1 MLSSAPSPA
10 SVKPWLVIA
19 AIAFAAYQF
28 LPATQRPV
36 GPVSSVLANASPR
49 DRAKVASVYGAL
61 ADLIERDGGKLIP
74 TTAVWR
80 AIYADA
86 LRLAAGGTG
95 LVGKYPGLDKAIEQ
109 TLAEHYP
116 LDNLPIDPELAKKI
130 ATGCRAVETQ
140 SE

>member
-1 MLSSAPSPA
+1 
-10 SVKPWLVIA
+10 
-19 AIAFAAYQF
+19 
-28 LPATQRPV
+28 
-36 GPVSSVLANASPR
+36 
-49 DRAKVASVYGAL
+49 
-61 ADLIERDGGKLIP
+61 
-74 TTAVWR
+74 
-80 AIYADA
+80 
-86 LRLAAGGTG
+86 

>member
-1 MLSSAPSPA
+1 
-10 SVKPWLVIA
+10 
-19 AIAFAAYQF
+19 
-28 LPATQRPV
+28 
-36 GPVSSVLANASPR
+36 
-49 DRAKVASVYGAL
+49 
-61 ADLIERDGGKLIP
+61 
-74 TTAVWR
+74 VWR

>member
-10 SVKPWLVIA
+10 SVKPWLVVA
-19 AIAFAAYQF
+19 AIAFAAFQF
-28 LPATQRPV
+28 LPANQRPV
-36 GPVSSVLANASPR
+36 GPVASALATASAR
-49 DRAKVASVYGAL
+49 DRAQVSGVYHAL
-61 ADLIERDGGKLIP
+61 ADLIDRDGGKLIP

-80 AIYADA
+80 AIYADS

-109 TLAEHYP
+109 VLAEHYP
-116 LDNLPIDPELAKKI
+116 LDTLSIDAALAKKI
-130 ATGCRAVETQ
+130 AAGCRAVEKQ